1 MIRSIFS
8 IDQRGGLGN
17 KGSLPWPSDSE
28 DMAWFKNA
36 TTNGVVIMGRRT
48 WNDPMMPK
56 PLPDRINVVLSSMPV
71 VSASKNVFTR
81 SGDIRSVLT
90 DVQSRWPGKDI
101 WIIGGADLLMESK
114 DYCDEMWIAHRK
126 GAYFT
131 DVRVDLNKY
140 MTGTRILSSA
150 PNQARTINWCT
161 YRNIDLF
168 RPYL

>member
-1 MIRSIFS
+1 
-8 IDQRGGLGN
+8 
-17 KGSLPWPSDSE
+17 
-28 DMAWFKNA
+28 
-36 TTNGVVIMGRRT
+36 
-48 WNDPMMPK
+48 
-56 PLPDRINVVLSSMPV
+56 MPV